1 MSANLFLDVLGLEEF
16 QLLDI
21 VVKHEENTLEVHIR
35 RRDGFRRCRHCGSTD
50 FVKRGQLTRRL
61 HTLPVGQYQKVFL
74 VVKLHRLACR
84 HCGRVAVEE
93 LPLSEGKRRYT
104 KAFARYV
111 IGLVQRMTIQD
122 IAERLGLSWDVIKD
136 IHKRWLQKRSQEMWK
151 DLGGIRY
158 LAIDEFAAGKGHRY
172 FTVIIDLDKRCPLW
186 IGQGRSQQAVAP
198 FFKMLKDRDIYPL
211 AVAMDMWSA
220 YTQAVMDHF
229 PMAAIVYDRFH
240 IIANANK
247 VLDEIRRLLR
257 RELGPLGAK
266 HLKGMRWILL
276 KGRENLAGDL
286 RAQQQLERLVQYNEP
301 LYKAYLLK
309 EELRDLFHCKD
320 PQEASARLDNWI
332 AQAHASG
339 VVPLKRFAN
348 TLAAHRTGILNY
360 FRYRISTG
368 PLEGL
373 NNKIKVLK
381 RKAYGYRDEAYFKL
395 RVLFIHEAKHVF
407 VG

>member
-286 RAQQQLERLVQYNEP
+286 QAQQRLERLAQNNEP

-309 EELRDLFHCKD
+309 EELRDLFH
-320 PQEASARLDNWI
+320 
-332 AQAHASG
+332 
-339 VVPLKRFAN
+339 
-348 TLAAHRTGILNY
+348 
-360 FRYRISTG
+360 
-368 PLEGL
+368 
-373 NNKIKVLK
+373 
-381 RKAYGYRDEAYFKL
+381 
-395 RVLFIHEAKHVF
+395 
-407 VG
+407 